1 MTVLIYIIAAI
12 YSCIV
17 IYMMKKVNMSV
28 PEAYMDEVFHYPM
41 TERYFNGDIF
51 FFLFIYQ
58 GTILTGIQRSLLF
71 RDYIL
76 LEACLC
82 FMKMLM
88 YRYCRFRYVVLSI
101 FGVHNADSEMMCPLS
116 SLRWMNM
123 IILFFTTGT
132 VFLIL
137 RKANP
142 EHVNLRICYNS
153 IETSET
159 VFVGHSDHEYSYDS
173 LSIFSVLHRW
183 TLPILFCV
191 INLICFHE

>member
-1 MTVLIYIIAAI
+1 
-12 YSCIV
+12 
-17 IYMMKKVNMSV
+17 
-28 PEAYMDEVFHYPM
+28 
-41 TERYFNGDIF
+41 
-51 FFLFIYQ
+51 
-58 GTILTGIQRSLLF
+58 
-71 RDYIL
+71 
-76 LEACLC
+76 
-82 FMKMLM
+82 MKMLM

-153 IETSET
+153 IETSEI